1 MIADMFSNKKNFLIV
16 NELFIRGK
24 KLNIFGVFIT
34 QSYFALPKNVRLN
47 FMHYFIMKILS
58 KWELQQI
65 AFNHSSHIHCMKG
78 VCIRSYCSGPYFSTF
93 GTEQLQIRTLF
104 TQWLNL
110 KTL

>member
-1 MIADMFSNKKNFLIV
+1 MFSNKKNFLIV

-58 KWELQQI
+58 K
-65 AFNHSSHIHCMKG
+65 
-78 VCIRSYCSGPYFSTF
+78 
-93 GTEQLQIRTLF
+93 
-104 TQWLNL
+104 
-110 KTL
+110 

>member
-1 MIADMFSNKKNFLIV
+1 MIADMFSNKKISLIV

-24 KLNIFGVFIT
+24 KLNIFVVFVT

-65 AFNHSSHIHCMKG
+65 AFNIHLIFTAWKVSVFG
-78 VCIRSYCSGPYFSTF
+78 VIVLVRIFPHL
-93 GTEQLQIRTLF
+93 EQS
-104 TQWLNL
+104 NS
-110 KTL
+110 K